1 MASLKICL
9 RGQVFVG
16 AGTSKSHLAWSTDD
30 RKISK
35 ESLSQKNKQ
44 TMTVLSPAK
53 LLEDL
58 AHCDARTAFLPALG
72 LKLFPYRLT
81 KFGHS
86 SNRALK
92 A

>member
-1 MASLKICL
+1 MTAYMPKKTFIVCFRKKRCSEAMASLKVCL
-9 RGQVFVG
+9 RGQVYVG

-35 ESLSQKNKQ
+35 ESLSQKKTNKQ

-58 AHCDARTAFLPALG
+58 AHCDARTAF
-72 LKLFPYRLT
+72 
-81 KFGHS
+81 
-86 SNRALK
+86 
-92 A
+92 